1 MLVTADDQ
9 IAAVLSSRLV
19 GVDLLELAD
28 ELLVGVSE
36 GADLL
41 FALVE
46 QLVLECDVL
55 FQFGYFSL
63 VLGPLLL

>member
-1 MLVTADDQ
+1 MTADDQ

-19 GVDLLELAD
+19 GVDLLELGD

-46 QLVLECDVL
+46 QLVLECDIL
-55 FQFGYFSL
+55 LQFGNFSL